1 MSKLETEIAANS
13 RIYAL
18 NVYRL
23 HLRCLSSNE
32 ENFIAT
38 RFISAASRR
47 GLHVIVLDSGNDMR
61 VPSQFE

>member
-32 ENFIAT
+32 ENVIRDQIYF
-38 RFISAASRR
+38 SRESPR
-47 GLHVIVLDSGNDMR
+47 TTHDCLRLG
-61 VPSQFE
+61 E

>member
-32 ENFIAT
+32 ENFI
-38 RFISAASRR
+38 RDQIYFSPSRR
-47 GLHVIVLDSGNDMR
+47 GLHVIVLDSG
-61 VPSQFE
+61 E